1 MSDPSNFNAFTREIL
16 SLQKHRIMIKSMT
29 GYGKALV
36 TLPNKS
42 IILELKALNS
52 KYFDFVSRT
61 PSLYKEKEPIMRSLL
76 NKLLER
82 GKIELSLYTEN
93 KGSDTAIKINMTA
106 AEAYLKQVQKLQT
119 NLGIADDPNLLSLI
133 LKMPEVLSSP
143 MEDVDEDEWKAI
155 ELGLTKAAEN
165 LNAFRLAEGNV
176 LLQDFVSRIAL
187 IKEYSEAVVP
197 HEEPRIELLRT
208 RFKKSL
214 DSLAEEGTFDSN
226 RFEQELIYYIE
237 KLDITE
243 EKVRLAR
250 HLDYFIETLTDEDSN
265 GKKLNFIAQEIGREV
280 NTIGSKANSADI
292 QKLVVMMKD
301 ELEKIKEQLSNIL

>member
-1 MSDPSNFNAFTREIL
+1 
-16 SLQKHRIMIKSMT
+16 MIKSMT

-76 NKLLER
+76 NNLLER

-93 KGSDTAIKINMTA
+93 KGVDTAIKINMAA
-106 AEAYLKQVQKLQT
+106 AEAYLKQVQKLQSK
-119 NLGIADDPNLLSLI
+119 LGIADDPNLLSTL

-143 MEDVDEDEWKAI
+143 MEDVDEDEWQAI
-155 ELGLTKAAEN
+155 EVGLKKAAEN
-165 LNAFRLAEGNV
+165 LNAFRMAEGNV

-214 DSLAEEGTFDSN
+214 DGLAEEGTFDSN

-250 HLDYFIETLTDEDSN
+250 HLDYFIETLTDNDSN

>member
-1 MSDPSNFNAFTREIL
+1 
-16 SLQKHRIMIKSMT
+16 MIKSMT

-42 IILELKALNS
+42 IIIELKALNS

-61 PSLYKEKEPIMRSLL
+61 PSLYKEKEPVMRSLL
-76 NKLLER
+76 NDLLER
-82 GKIELSLYTEN
+82 GKIELSMYTEN
-93 KGSDTAIKINMTA
+93 KGADIAIKVNIAA
-106 AEAYLKQVQKLQT
+106 AEAYLKQVHELQT
-119 NLGIADDPNLLSLI
+119 KLGIADDPNLLSTL
-133 LKMPEVLSSP
+133 LKLPDVLSSP
-143 MEDVDEDEWKAI
+143 MEDVDEEEWQAI
-155 ELGLTKAAEN
+155 ELGLKKAAEN

-197 HEEPRIELLRT
+197 HEETRIELLKS
-208 RFKKSL
+208 RFKKNLEALSE
-214 DSLAEEGTFDSN
+214 DVSYDSN

-243 EKVRLAR
+243 EKVRLKR
-250 HLDYFIETLTDEDSN
+250 HLDYFIETLNEKGSN

-280 NTIGSKANSADI
+280 NTIGSKANDADI
-292 QKLVVMMKD
+292 QKCVVMMKD

>member
-1 MSDPSNFNAFTREIL
+1 MVFREIL
-16 SLQKHRIMIKSMT
+16 YLQKHRNMIKSMT

-36 TLPNKS
+36 VLPNKS
-42 IILELKALNS
+42 IIVELKALNS

-61 PSLYKEKEPIMRSLL
+61 PSQYKEKESVMRSLL
-76 NKLLER
+76 NDMLER
-82 GKIELSLYTEN
+82 GKIELSLFTEN
-93 KGSDTAIKINMTA
+93 KGADTIVKVNQSA
-106 AEAYLKQVQKLQT
+106 AEAYLKQVYDLQIKLG
-119 NLGIADDPNLLSLI
+119 LPDDPNLLSTL

-143 MEDVDEDEWKAI
+143 MEGVDEEEWLAI
-155 ELGLTKAAEN
+155 ETGLKQAAAN
-165 LNAFRLAEGNV
+165 LDSFRLAEGEV
-176 LLQDFVSRIAL
+176 LMQDFIQRIAL
-187 IKEYSEAVVP
+187 IKQYSEEVVP
-197 HEEPRIELLRT
+197 FEEPRIELLKT

-214 DSLAEEGTFDSN
+214 NGLADEVTFDNN

-250 HLDYFIETLTDEDSN
+250 HLDYFIETLNDGDSN

-280 NTIGSKANSADI
+280 NTIGSKANDADI

>member
-1 MSDPSNFNAFTREIL
+1 
-16 SLQKHRIMIKSMT
+16 MIKSMT

>member
-1 MSDPSNFNAFTREIL
+1 
-16 SLQKHRIMIKSMT
+16 MT

-36 TLPNKS
+36 VFGNKS
-42 IILELKALNS
+42 IILEIKALNS
-52 KYFDFVSRT
+52 KYFDFVSRI
-61 PSLYKEKEPIMRSLL
+61 PSLYKEKEPFIRTLL
-76 NKLLER
+76 NTTLER

-93 KGSDTAIKINMTA
+93 KGNETAVKVNQAA
-106 AEAYLKQVQKLQT
+106 AEAYLKQVYDLKKQL
-119 NLGIADDPNLLSLI
+119 NLPDDPNLLSTL
-133 LKMPEVLSSP
+133 LKMPDVLSSP
-143 MEDVDEDEWKAI
+143 MEDLDEEEWNAI
-155 ELGLTKAAEN
+155 AAGLEEAVNN
-165 LNAFRLAEGNV
+165 LDASRIAEGNA
-176 LLQDFVSRIAL
+176 LLDDFVARIAL
-187 IKEYSEAVVP
+187 IKEYSEEVVP
-197 HEEPRIELLRT
+197 YEDARIELLRT

-214 DSLAEEGTFDSN
+214 ASLADEGTFDSN

-250 HLDYFIETLTDEDSN
+250 HLDYFIETLNDGGAN